1 MRRLALVSLLK
12 FIIVQ
17 YKAPVPPHLHA
28 AHAQQPALPLV
39 INPPQPIS
47 AVDQSMYI
55 EEPTAIDGLLV
66 PQLKAQ
72 LELHRPHIKVPEK
85 SEIKKMRKSALVDL
99 LKRVVAEYKTLQ
111 AADSGR
117 NVQLIAQ
124 AGGSIIANDAPA
136 RMSKIRSTKTKKTV
150 LKVQLEL
157 YRKLVPGIPT
167 PVQLEGKKRD
177 EFVDLLV
184 NAVNHYKSSQTEGHA
199 QGR

>member
-1 MRRLALVSLLK
+1 
-12 FIIVQ
+12 
-17 YKAPVPPHLHA
+17 
-28 AHAQQPALPLV
+28 
-39 INPPQPIS
+39 
-47 AVDQSMYI
+47 MYI
-55 EEPTAIDGLLV
+55 EEPTAIDGVLV
-66 PQLKAQ
+66 PQLRAQ

-99 LKRVVAEYKTLQ
+99 LKRVVAEYKTSQ

-117 NVQLIAQ
+117 NVQPIAQ
-124 AGGSIIANDAPA
+124 AEGYIIANDAPA
-136 RMSKIRSTKTKKTV
+136 RMEDLSKIRSTKTNKTV

-177 EFVDLLV
+177 ELIDLLV